1 MTNALESRLELLT
14 ESAINELSN
23 ISRGI
28 EKEGLRVGS
37 NHFISQTN
45 HPEALG
51 HALTHPQI
59 TTDYSEALMELIT
72 PVSSSLDALLGD
84 LSDVHAYV
92 QNNLGDEVLWAGSM
106 PCRINGNESIRIAEF
121 GDSNLGKLKYV
132 YRKGLDVRYGRI
144 MQSIAG
150 LHYNFSLSDDF
161 WLHWQQAL
169 NDKQALQ
176 DFKSEQYFS
185 LIRNF
190 RRHSWLLM
198 YLFGASPAADQS
210 FLPDGGHPLMSF
222 DDKGTW
228 YLPYA
233 TSLRMGDLGYHS
245 HAQSSLSVCF
255 NSLENFTH
263 TLEEAINTPYPAYEA
278 LGVEK
283 DGEYF
288 QLNTNILQIEN
299 EYYSSIRPKRTAGS
313 NEKPI
318 HALQQRGVEYIEVRC
333 LDLNPFL
340 PLGINASQVR
350 FLDAFLV
357 YCLVDDCPVISTEEC
372 QQIEW
377 NFDTVVNRGREPGL
391 KVKTKE
397 GDALLSEQGVN
408 LLDDIEKVASMLARS
423 EAKGQNLQGGGE
435 SKALYQAAIAEQRS
449 KLLQPELTPS
459 ACVLSVMRDESLSWP
474 EFVGELS
481 FKHQYTSQKQCD
493 TGAVDEKY
501 GAMAEESFLKEQA
514 LKSADLSEFSEF
526 MTQYLS

>member
-14 ESAINELSN
+14 ESAIHEFSN

-28 EKEGLRVGS
+28 EKEGLRVDS

-45 HPEALG
+45 HPESLG

-72 PVSSSLDALLGD
+72 PVSSSIDALLGD

-92 QNNLGDEVLWAGSM
+92 QNNLDGEVLWSGSM
-106 PCRINGNESIRIAEF
+106 PCYIDGNDSIRIAEF

-132 YRKGLDVRYGRI
+132 YRKGLDVRYGRV

-150 LHYNFSLSDDF
+150 LHYNFSLSDGF
-161 WLHWQQAL
+161 WQHWQQAL
-169 NDKQALQ
+169 GDQQTLQ

-210 FLPDGGHPLMSF
+210 FLPDGGHPLMPF

-245 HAQSSLSVCF
+245 HAQSSLAVCF
-255 NSLENFTH
+255 NSLNNFTH
-263 TLEEAINTPYPAYEA
+263 TLEKAIHTPYPAYEA

-299 EYYSSIRPKRTAGS
+299 EYYSSIRPKRTADS

-340 PLGINASQVR
+340 PLGLNAPQAR

-357 YCLVDDCPVISTEEC
+357 YCLIADCPVISDEEC
-372 QQIEW
+372 QKIDW

-391 KVKTKE
+391 KLKTNN
-397 GDALLSEQGVN
+397 GDILLPEQGLN
-408 LLDDIEKVASMLARS
+408 LLNGIEKTASVLARS
-423 EAKGQNLQGGGE
+423 QTDEGE
-435 SKALYQAAIAEQRS
+435 SKALYQAAIEEQRC

-459 ACVLSVMRDESLSWP
+459 ARVLSVMRDESLSWP

-493 TGAVDEKY
+493 MHAVNEKY
-501 GAMAEESFLKEQA
+501 SVMAEESFLKEQS
-514 LKSADLSEFSEF
+514 LKAADASGFSEF
-526 MTQYLS
+526 MTQYSS